1 MSSEDRRGSSESESF
16 YKDVFEYVQKNMSLE
31 ELLSL
36 LTEDE
41 PWENLVTEANL
52 SREVADGLSEC
63 LIKLLTILNR
73 KNQEGSQKY
82 QQKKQRFLKK
92 FPQVKQELKESI
104 KKLRELAD
112 KVDKVH
118 WNCTI
123 SNMVASSTSIAS
135 GALGILGLGLAPF
148 TAGLSLGLSAAGIG
162 LGAAA
167 TVTGLSTMVVETVNT
182 SSAETQAK
190 CLSKATA
197 KSVSLLKKV
206 KDFAKHIQAIRV
218 ARRNPQFV
226 ATAQRFVKTGR
237 LSAQSARQ
245 VTRNFGGTPLAATRA
260 ARIGSG
266 VLSGIFI
273 GLDVYSLVKD
283 AQDLQEGAKTASA
296 ENMRQEA
303 QELERKLEKLT
314 RIYESLQ

>member
-1 MSSEDRRGSSESESF
+1 MSSEDHRGSSESQSF

-41 PWENLVTEANL
+41 PWENLVTEAKL
-52 SREVADGLSEC
+52 SREEADGLSER
-63 LIKLLTILNR
+63 LIKLLTILDR
-73 KNQEGSQKY
+73 KNQEVSEKY
-82 QQKKQRFLKK
+82 QQKKQRFLKE

-118 WNCTI
+118 RDCTI
-123 SNMVASSTSIAS
+123 ANMVASSTSIAS
-135 GALGILGLGLAPF
+135 GALSMLGMGLAPF
-148 TAGLSLGLSAAGIG
+148 TAGLSLGLTATGIG

-167 TVTGLSTMVVETVNT
+167 TVTGLSTMAVETVNT
-182 SSAETQAK
+182 SSAETQAMR
-190 CLSKATA
+190 LSKATA

-218 ARRNPQFV
+218 ARRNPQLV

-237 LSAQSARQ
+237 LSAQSAQQ
-245 VTRNFGGTPLAATRA
+245 VTRNFGGTPLAATKA
-260 ARIGSG
+260 ARIGRG
-266 VLSGIFI
+266 VFSGIFI
-273 GLDVYSLVKD
+273 GLDVYFLVKD

-303 QELERKLEKLT
+303 QDLERKLEKLT

>member
-1 MSSEDRRGSSESESF
+1 MKE
-16 YKDVFEYVQKNMSLE
+16 
-31 ELLSL
+31 
-36 LTEDE
+36 
-41 PWENLVTEANL
+41 
-52 SREVADGLSEC
+52 
-63 LIKLLTILNR
+63 
-73 KNQEGSQKY
+73 
-82 QQKKQRFLKK
+82 

-104 KKLRELAD
+104 KKLCELAD

-118 WNCTI
+118 RDCTI
-123 SNMVASSTSIAS
+123 ANMVASSTSIAS
-135 GALGILGLGLAPF
+135 GALGILGMSLAPC

-167 TVTGLSTMVVETVNT
+167 TVTGLSTMAVETVNT
-182 SSAETQAK
+182 SSAETQA
-190 CLSKATA
+190 S
-197 KSVSLLKKV
+197 SLNTDKV
-206 KDFAKHIQAIRV
+206 KCYLNDLYQVKDLQRHIHAIRE
-218 ARRNPQFV
+218 ARRNPQLV

-237 LSAQSARQ
+237 LSAQSAQQ
-245 VTRNFGGTPLAATRA
+245 VTRNFGGTPLAATRT
-260 ARIGSG
+260 ARIGRG
-266 VLSGIFI
+266 VFSGIFI

>member
-1 MSSEDRRGSSESESF
+1 MSSEDHRGSSESQSF

-52 SREVADGLSEC
+52 SREEADGLSKC

-73 KNQEGSQKY
+73 KNQERCPKY
-82 QQKKQRFLKK
+82 QQKKQRFLKE

-112 KVDKVH
+112 HVDKVH
-118 WNCTI
+118 RDCTI
-123 SNMVASSTSIAS
+123 SNVVASSTSIAS

-167 TVTGLSTMVVETVNT
+167 TVTGLSTLVVETVNT

-190 CLSKATA
+190 CFSKATA

-206 KDFAKHIQAIRV
+206 KDFAKHIQAIKV
-218 ARRNPQFV
+218 ARRNPQLL
-226 ATAQRFVKTGR
+226 ATAQRFINTGR
-237 LSAQSARQ
+237 LSVQSAQQ
-245 VTRNFGGTPLAATRA
+245 VTRNFGGTALAATRA
-260 ARIGSG
+260 ARIRSG

>member
-1 MSSEDRRGSSESESF
+1 MSSEDHRGSSESQSF

-41 PWENLVTEANL
+41 PWENLVTEAKL
-52 SREVADGLSEC
+52 SREEADGLSER
-63 LIKLLTILNR
+63 LIKLLTILDR
-73 KNQEGSQKY
+73 KNQEVSEKY
-82 QQKKQRFLKK
+82 QQKKQRFLKE
-92 FPQVKQELKESI
+92 FPQVKQELKENI

-118 WNCTI
+118 RDCTI
-123 SNMVASSTSIAS
+123 ANMVASSTSIAS
-135 GALGILGLGLAPF
+135 GALSMLGMGLAPF
-148 TAGLSLGLSAAGIG
+148 TAGLSLGLTATGIG

-167 TVTGLSTMVVETVNT
+167 TVTGLSTMAVETVNT
-182 SSAETQAK
+182 SSAETQAMR
-190 CLSKATA
+190 LSKATA

-218 ARRNPQFV
+218 ARRNPQLV

-237 LSAQSARQ
+237 LSAQSAQQ
-245 VTRNFGGTPLAATRA
+245 VTRNFGGTPLAATKA
-260 ARIGSG
+260 ARIGRG
-266 VLSGIFI
+266 VFSGIFI
-273 GLDVYSLVKD
+273 GLDVYFLVKD

-303 QELERKLEKLT
+303 QDLERKLEKLT